1 MSDGTGLKL
10 IAFEETS
17 AKDVLAKLHR
27 EIDRIDSGIDHDHV
41 GDHVVNAFWTAW
53 HFHEWLW
60 AAIKEKPELKAA
72 ILKYRGLDGEYI
84 DNRLSFGMA
93 LAERFVPLKI
103 CRIIATSPR
112 HVSVTAARPS
122 VHHELA
128 AIVDIGHAP
137 ADEDQQFLALHL
149 SSHQDVPAVLVMG
162 RPVVATRL
170 LKEVEEYWVTL
181 IHECGVE
188 ALR

>member
-1 MSDGTGLKL
+1 MSDDTGLRL
-10 IAFEETS
+10 IAFEKTS

-27 EIDRIDSGIDHDHV
+27 EIDRIDSSIDHDHV

-60 AAIKEKPELKAA
+60 AAINEKPALKAA
-72 ILKYRGLDGEYI
+72 VLKYRGLDSENI

-93 LAERFVPLKI
+93 LADRFVPLKI
-103 CRIIATSPR
+103 CRVIATSSR
-112 HVSVTAARPS
+112 HVSVTLAKPS
-122 VHHELA
+122 MHPELS
-128 AIVDIGHAP
+128 AIDDIGHAS
-137 ADEDQQFLALHL
+137 ADEEQHLSTLHL
-149 SSHQDVPAVLVMG
+149 SFGQDVPAVVVMG

-170 LKEVEEYWVTL
+170 LKEVEDYWVTL

-188 ALR
+188 VLR